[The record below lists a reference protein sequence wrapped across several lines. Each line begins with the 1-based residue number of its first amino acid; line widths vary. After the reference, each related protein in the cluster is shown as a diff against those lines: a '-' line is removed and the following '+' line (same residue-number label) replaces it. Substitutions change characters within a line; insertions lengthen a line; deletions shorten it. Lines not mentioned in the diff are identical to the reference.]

1 MPRLAGGKSINMDGT
16 QQGPP
21 WPPRLCFFLFIPYD
35 GSEAKT
41 DHATRMSL
49 LLQEAG
55 AV

>member
-1 MPRLAGGKSINMDGT
+1 MPRLAGKSINMDGN
-16 QQGPP
+16 QEGSP
-21 WPPRLCFFLFIPYD
+21 LFLSFIPDD
-35 GSEAKT
+35 GREAEA

>member
-1 MPRLAGGKSINMDGT
+1 MPRLAGKSINMDGT
-16 QQGPP
+16 QEGSPSVS
-21 WPPRLCFFLFIPYD
+21 FIPDD
-35 GSEAKT
+35 GREAGA

>member
-1 MPRLAGGKSINMDGT
+1 MDGT
-16 QQGPP
+16 QEGSPP
-21 WPPRLCFFLFIPYD
+21 LFLSFIPDD
-35 GSEAKT
+35 GRKAEA